1 MAELPGHVRALACIP
16 SGLFVLTVGSGAER
30 SAALLSFV
38 QQVGFDPPAVSFA
51 VKKGR
56 DHLLG
61 LLRTER
67 RFCLAVIP
75 EGDKAMLGHFAAGF
89 APGIDPLAG
98 IPHAT
103 SSHGIAYPTAACA
116 HFECELLGEADWT
129 DHLVLCGKV
138 IGGDARP
145 EPRPWVHLRKNGL
158 RY

>member
-1 MAELPGHVRALACIP
+1 MKRLRVLLFAACSAAVLLAQDTVVVLVRHGEKVSEAGDAEL
-16 SGLFVLTVGSGAER
+16 SET
-30 SAALLSFV
+30 
-38 QQVGFDPPAVSFA
+38 
-51 VKKGR
+51 
-56 DHLLG
+56 G
-61 LLRTER
+61 LLRAER

-89 APGIDPLAG
+89 APGVDPLAG